1 MAYQIEVQPGQQ
13 LLIENIGSQTVITLT
28 SSGLGQQQQSS
39 QSVHT
44 GTWTAP
50 PTAYR
55 TASGVIIHMQ
65 TTEGDRTLAIQQ
77 NQIQMTSGT
86 SPISGRPVSMQESA
100 APSTSPMPSMEP
112 MKPMKPM
119 EPMKPM
125 GTLKMGNMQMS
136 MNPME
141 MQMGDMKLSMNTPEA
156 DESTPASTRRFCTQ
170 CGTQVKP
177 SDRFCGHCGHQL

>member
-13 LLIENIGSQTVITLT
+13 LFIENIGSQTVITLT

-55 TASGVIIHMQ
+55 TAGGMIIYVR

-86 SPISGRPVSMQESA
+86 QMISGHPVLMQESA
-100 APSTSPMPSMEP
+100 PPSTSSIPP
-112 MKPMKPM
+112 MKPMK
-119 EPMKPM
+119 PMKPM

-141 MQMGDMKLSMNTPEA
+141 MQMGDMKLSMNTPETE
-156 DESTPASTRRFCTQ
+156 ESTPNSSRRFCTQ
-170 CGTQVKP
+170 CGTQAKP
-177 SDRFCGHCGHQL
+177 SDRFCAHCGHQL